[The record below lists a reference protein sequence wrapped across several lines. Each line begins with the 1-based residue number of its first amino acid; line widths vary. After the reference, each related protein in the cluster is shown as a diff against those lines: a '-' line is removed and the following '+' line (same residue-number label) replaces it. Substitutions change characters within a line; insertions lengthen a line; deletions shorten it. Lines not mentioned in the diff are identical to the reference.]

1 MQITVRQTGGAL
13 GLDRVTEV
21 VDAVARRVDGG
32 EVTAERTLDDAVA
45 TRLGEL
51 VDRVAAV
58 DETAAAPA
66 AVDETAAALAAPAPT
81 AVDAMDVEV
90 AIGTGPEARAFRYS
104 TAGAVPRVV
113 AELVRAVVA
122 TPFRDP
128 PG

>member
-32 EVTAERTLDDAVA
+32 EVTAERTLDEAVA
-45 TRLGEL
+45 TRLCEL

-58 DETAAAPA
+58 DEAAAVA
-66 AVDETAAALAAPAPT
+66 APT